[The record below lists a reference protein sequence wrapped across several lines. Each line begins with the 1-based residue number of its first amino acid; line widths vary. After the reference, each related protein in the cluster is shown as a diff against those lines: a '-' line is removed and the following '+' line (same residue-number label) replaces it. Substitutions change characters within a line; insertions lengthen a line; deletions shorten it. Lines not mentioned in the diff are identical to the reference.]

1 MLFLRMWS
9 TPIEKSKVWH
19 RNLLDGRFDLETSQ
33 TNVEQLYKPSRGQ
46 STCFRS
52 TSDCACL
59 VRRSPWH
66 AHTPARDGSRHTQ
79 DIEILQVLA

>member
-52 TSDCACL
+52 ISG
-59 VRRSPWH
+59 V
-66 AHTPARDGSRHTQ
+66 
-79 DIEILQVLA
+79 